1 MMQQISIYLTSI
13 ILGIMLF
20 FSFVVAPVTFT
31 ALNEENARKFIRKI
45 FPYYYIVNLA
55 ISVLVLILF
64 IILKIFSLDFYL
76 ILSVTVLDEENSRKF
91 IRKIFPYYYNVNLVI
106 SFLVLI
112 FFVIQKTFSLNFY
125 LILTVAILFVL
136 SNYILMPL
144 INKYKDENQ
153 DKKFKY
159 SHFISVVINF
169 IQMILLVII
178 LI

>member
-1 MMQQISIYLTSI
+1 MISQISTYMVGMV
-13 ILGIMLF
+13 LGIMLF
-20 FSFVVAPVTFT
+20 FSFVIAPVTF
-31 ALNEENARKFIRKI
+31 
-45 FPYYYIVNLA
+45 
-55 ISVLVLILF
+55 
-64 IILKIFSLDFYL
+64 
-76 ILSVTVLDEENSRKF
+76 TVLDEENSRKF

-106 SFLVLI
+106 SFFVLI

-125 LILTVAILFVL
+125 LVLMVAILFAL

-159 SHFISVVINF
+159 SHFVSVVINF
-169 IQMILLVII
+169 IEMIFLVII

>member
-1 MMQQISIYLTSI
+1 MIGQLSIYLTCI

-45 FPYYYIVNLA
+45 FPYYYTVNLA
-55 ISVLVLILF
+55 ISILVLILF

-76 ILSVTVLDEENSRKF
+76 ILSVAVF
-91 IRKIFPYYYNVNLVI
+91 FAI
-106 SFLVLI
+106 SN
-112 FFVIQKTFSLNFY
+112 FV
-125 LILTVAILFVL
+125 
-136 SNYILMPL
+136 LMPL
-144 INKYKDENQ
+144 INKFRDEKQ
-153 DKKFKY
+153 DKKFKL

-169 IQMILLVII
+169 VQMIFLVII